1 MESIGK
7 VMDSLSTKYE
17 NSIFIGEFNA
27 TEFNTSV

>member
-17 NSIFIGEFNA
+17 NLIFIGEFNA
-27 TEFNTSV
+27 TEFSTSV

>member
-17 NSIFIGEFNA
+17 NSISIGEFNA